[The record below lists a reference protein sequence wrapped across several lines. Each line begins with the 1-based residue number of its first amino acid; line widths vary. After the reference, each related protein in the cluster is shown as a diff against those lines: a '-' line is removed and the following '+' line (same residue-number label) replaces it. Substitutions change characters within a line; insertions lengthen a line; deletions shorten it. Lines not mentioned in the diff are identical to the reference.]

1 MKFKSIFGLVITV
14 LLMGTN
20 LSGQNYTTQK
30 SLKGK
35 WQKQFAKADEAAGR
49 EQFEE
54 ALALLNDILAEVPD
68 FADGYYLRAG
78 VQFEMGQR
86 EQAELDFEKLLVIAP
101 DYNIRAIYRL
111 ARTELVLAKYEEAVA
126 HFRQYLAANPKSGVR
141 EAIAEKL
148 LADALFAAEAVKHPV
163 PFEPDN
169 LGPNINTTGQE
180 YLPAFTADGE
190 YLVYTTR
197 INGQEDFYYS
207 RKVKGEW
214 QLGQP
219 LEQLNTPMN
228 EGAQSI
234 SADGRLLIFTAC
246 AGGGDVGGC
255 DLYYSEYKGSGWTRP
270 EKIPGEVNSKYWE
283 SQPALSADGK
293 TLFFASDR
301 PGGLGRRDIW
311 MSKLQTNGQ
320 WGPPTNLGDS
330 INTPDHD
337 QCPFLHSD
345 GQTLYFCSDGWPGMG
360 GNDLYFSRRT
370 PDGKWGK
377 PTNLGY
383 PINTTANE
391 GTLVVSLD
399 GKTAYFA
406 TDKNTLSTR
415 VTGKEAPKTVNNDIY
430 SFPLY
435 EAARPLPVTY
445 VKAKVFDSRTKEQL
459 EAQVEF
465 FDLTTGQL
473 HAIVATN
480 SAGEFLV
487 TLPKGRDYALN
498 VSKKGYLFFSENFA
512 LAANNTLDKP
522 YLLNIGLEQI
532 TKPSAENKASQ
543 PIILHNVFF
552 ESGSAQLLNSSQNEL
567 EKLYQLLQS
576 QSKLSIQINGHTDN
590 VGSEADNLR
599 LSEDRAKAVY
609 QWLIDKGVA
618 AERLQFKGFGESQPI
633 DSNDTEEGRQKN
645 RRTEFVVL

>member
-1 MKFKSIFGLVITV
+1 MV

-20 LSGQNYTTQK
+20 LSGQSYTTQK

-49 EQFEE
+49 EQFEV
-54 ALALLNDILAEVPD
+54 ALALLDDILAEVPD

-78 VQFEMGQR
+78 VQFELGQR

-163 PFEPDN
+163 PFAPDN

-219 LEQLNTPMN
+219 LEQLNTPLN

-234 SADGRLLIFTAC
+234 SADGRLLIFTSC
-246 AGGGDVGGC
+246 DGGGDIGGC
-255 DLYYSEYKGSGWTRP
+255 DLYYSEYKGKGWTRP

-301 PGGLGRRDIW
+301 PGGMGRRDIW
-311 MSKLQTNGQ
+311 VSKLQTNGQ
-320 WGPPTNLGDS
+320 WGKPTNLGDS

-360 GNDLYFSRRT
+360 GNDLYFSRRMA
-370 PDGKWGK
+370 DGKWGK

-415 VTGKEAPKTVNNDIY
+415 VTGEEAPKTVNNDIY

-473 HAIVATN
+473 HATVATN

-532 TKPSAENKASQ
+532 TKPSAESKASQ

-618 AERLQFKGFGESQPI
+618 SERLRFKGFGESQPI